1 MTLEYAIE
9 RLYETGWS
17 AAEESDLNSL
27 GDGRKFPS
35 VEAIKRQFAEA
46 GLKLTIKHN
55 VMFNCYHAAWVPAQG
70 APSDARPGTVVG
82 ACEREAAVYA
92 LAQLRQMLAVA
103 S

>member
-1 MTLEYAIE
+1 MTLDYAIE
-9 RLYETGWS
+9 RLYETGWT
-17 AAEESDLNSL
+17 AMEESDLNSL

-35 VEAIKRQFAEA
+35 VEAIKRQFDEA

-70 APSDARPGTVVG
+70 SDARPGTVVG

-92 LAQLRQMLAVA
+92 LAQLRQTLAVV